1 MARYI
6 IRLNDGVEM
15 ALEDATMSQ
24 VATAVSI
31 IRVKDKGDAL
41 IKNP

>member
-1 MARYI
+1 MAQYI
-6 IRLNDGVEM
+6 IRLGDGTEM
-15 ALEDATMSQ
+15 ALEDATMAQ